1 MRQALNITVRKAL
14 EHHDTR
20 EVLSLRYS
28 PGCQIKLECQ
38 YLEDTFR
45 NNCTVNKPDTVR
57 HLLNWFFLDRR
68 YRYLKIISSN
78 TESEGRI
85 KVYKR
90 QKGRYLVLVD
100 KWPKNSN
107 KEFWVHENTSS
118 EKEVL
123 HLCRDFVDEKI
134 IGFEVS

>member
-1 MRQALNITVRKAL
+1 MKHHNI
-14 EHHDTR
+14 R
-20 EVLSLRYS
+20 ELLSFRYLL
-28 PGCQIKLECQ
+28 GCQIKLECQ

-45 NNCTVNKPDTVR
+45 NNCTVNEPDTAR
-57 HLLNWFFLDRR
+57 YLLNWFFVDRR

-78 TESEGRI
+78 AECEGRI
-85 KVYKR
+85 RVYKR
-90 QKGRYLVLVD
+90 KKGRYLVLVD

-107 KEFWVHENTSS
+107 RQFWVHENTSS

-123 HLCRDFVDEKI
+123 HLCRDFTDEKI